1 MARTIRVY
9 KDGQVW
15 VAKKDGTNRASAVKN
30 TQREAYLAARAIA
43 LNQGLTITVYYPTG
57 GIKAVI
63 NPRNKGEEG
72 DCFITTSCVKYFGL
86 PDNCYE
92 LQILRKFRDN
102 YLLKS
107 KKGQE
112 LVFQYYLLAPAIV
125 TRMEHAR
132 QKKLLFK
139 EVFLQIRQACNAIE
153 KKEFSKA
160 TRIYKDAV
168 LYLVNY
174 LKVK

>member
-15 VAKKDGTNRASAVKN
+15 VAKKDGTNRASAVRN
-30 TQREAYLAARAIA
+30 TQREAYLAARTIAI
-43 LNQGLTITVYYPTG
+43 NQGLTITVYYPTG

-63 NPRNKGEEG
+63 NPRNKGEES

-92 LQILRKFRDN
+92 LQTLRKFRDN
-102 YLLKS
+102 HLLKS

-112 LVFQYYLLAPAIV
+112 LVFQYYLLAPVIV
-125 TRMEHAR
+125 TKMEQTR
-132 QKKLLFK
+132 QRQFLFK
-139 EVFLQIRQACNAIE
+139 EVFLQIGEACNAIE
-153 KKEFSKA
+153 MKKFSKA
-160 TRIYKDAV
+160 TRIYTNAV

>member
-15 VAKKDGTNRASAVKN
+15 IAKKDGTTRASAVKN
-30 TQREAYLAARAIA
+30 SQREAYLAARTIA

-63 NPRNKGEEG
+63 NPRNNEEES

-92 LQILRKFRDN
+92 LQTLRKFRDT

-107 KKGQE
+107 AKGQG
-112 LVFQYYLLAPAIV
+112 LVLHYYLIAPALV
-125 TRMEHAR
+125 KQMEQVKQR
-132 QKKLLFK
+132 QFLFNNI
-139 EVFLQIRQACNAIE
+139 FSQIRKACTAIE
-153 KKEFSKA
+153 RNEFSKA